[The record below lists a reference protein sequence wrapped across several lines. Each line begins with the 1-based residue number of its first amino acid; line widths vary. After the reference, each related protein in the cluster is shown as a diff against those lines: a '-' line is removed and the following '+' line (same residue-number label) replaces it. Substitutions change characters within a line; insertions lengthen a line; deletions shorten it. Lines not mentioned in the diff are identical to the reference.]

1 MPLRGFLAFA
11 AAHRPRGRVH
21 SAEKVLAMLRFR
33 PSFWPT
39 LVSIPALLLL
49 LGLGIWQLER
59 LAWKE
64 ALIANFS
71 ARVGEAPLET
81 APDGRSVDDIE
92 YRRVRLT
99 GRYLN
104 DKEMF
109 LAGRTFNN
117 RGGWHV
123 LTPFVTDDGATVI
136 VDRGWI
142 PLDRKDRAGRPQSL
156 IEGPT
161 SVEGVI
167 RRPNVRGYFTPENE
181 PDRNLWFSADVE
193 AMARAAGVGPVRPY
207 LVEGL
212 RQAIPG
218 GFPVGAE
225 IRFALR
231 NDHLQYAITW
241 FSLAIALVVIYVL
254 FHRSLEKERPQP

>member
-1 MPLRGFLAFA
+1 MRA
-11 AAHRPRGRVH
+11 
-21 SAEKVLAMLRFR
+21 FR
-33 PSFWPT
+33 PTFWPT
-39 LVSIPALLLL
+39 VISVPAFLVLLAL
-49 LGLGIWQLER
+49 GAWQLDR

-64 ALIANFS
+64 ALIRNF
-71 ARVGEAPLET
+71 AERTAEEPLT
-81 APDGRSVDDIE
+81 RAPDGRPIEEIE
-92 YRRVRLT
+92 YRRVRLS

-123 LTPFVTDDGATVI
+123 LTPFQTDDGAI
-136 VDRGWI
+136 VVVNRGWI
-142 PLDRKDRAGRPQSL
+142 PLDRKDRASRPQSL

-161 SVEGVI
+161 TVDGVI
-167 RRPNVRGYFTPENE
+167 RRANIRNYFTPENQ
-181 PDRNLWFSADVE
+181 PAQNLWFSADVE
-193 AMARAAGVGPVRPY
+193 HMARAAGIGPVRPY

-225 IRFALR
+225 TRFALR
-231 NDHLQYAITW
+231 NEHLQYAITW

-254 FHRSLEKERPQP
+254 FHLKQDGEAAKR

>member
-1 MPLRGFLAFA
+1 
-11 AAHRPRGRVH
+11 V
-21 SAEKVLAMLRFR
+21 LRFR
-33 PSFWPT
+33 PTFWPT
-39 LVSIPALLLL
+39 FFSLPAFLVLI
-49 LGLGIWQLER
+49 GLGIWQLDR

-64 ALIANFS
+64 ELIRGFNERS
-71 ARVGEAPLET
+71 SQEPLTRAPE
-81 APDGRSVDDIE
+81 GRAVEDIE

-117 RGGWHV
+117 RGGWDV
-123 LTPFVTDDGATVI
+123 LTPFMTDDGATVV

-142 PLDRKDRAGRPQSL
+142 PLERRDRAGRPQSL
-156 IEGPT
+156 IEGAT
-161 SVEGVI
+161 TVEGVI
-167 RRPNVRGYFTPENE
+167 RRPNIRNYFTPENE
-181 PDRNLWFSADVE
+181 PGKNLWFSADVE

-207 LVEGL
+207 LVEAL
-212 RQAIPG
+212 RQPIPG

-225 IRFALR
+225 IRFGLR

-254 FHRSLEKERPQP
+254 YHRSLEKERQ